1 MCTISVAYDEAFLFY
16 YRDNLDAIREAGA
29 DIVYF
34 SPLLDE
40 ALPACDGLY
49 IGGGYPELHEEALLK
64 NAGMCES
71 IRTAVTAGLPT
82 VAECGGFMYLVMTDA
97 LPGEVYPTDSAK
109 RFGYLTIHAEND
121 SMLFLQGEDI
131 PAHEYHHW
139 DCTDCGSDLLAKK
152 ADGRTWRFGYA
163 GDTIYAGFPHLH
175 FGGKLPLAER
185 FEALFKEKPVRHITT
200 VSADSILE
208 VAAGRDDFSM
218 CDEDFAAFASYH
230 FATCEK
236 RELLGAANHLLY
248 ICQKQK

>member
-40 ALPACDGLY
+40 TLPVCDGLY

-185 FEALFKEKPVRHITT
+185 FVK
-200 VSADSILE
+200 
-208 VAAGRDDFSM
+208 
-218 CDEDFAAFASYH
+218 ASDAYNN
-230 FATCEK
+230 
-236 RELLGAANHLLY
+236 REL
-248 ICQKQK
+248 